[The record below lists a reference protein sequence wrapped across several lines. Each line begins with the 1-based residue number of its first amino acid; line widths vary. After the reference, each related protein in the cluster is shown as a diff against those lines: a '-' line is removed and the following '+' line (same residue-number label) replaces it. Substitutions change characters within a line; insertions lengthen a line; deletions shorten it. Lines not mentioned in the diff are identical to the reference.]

1 MAQTQL
7 DLDRGITERIGRFA
21 DVLSSA
27 VFAQSQRDLVP
38 VMTEVDELLAKAC
51 ILERLVFALNV
62 LKTAGVPRTLIDRL
76 LADNFLVAR
85 MLTSAG
91 FGLDDE
97 RTIRLLSTRDE
108 AFQLDVASHEGISE
122 RITDYL
128 LEIGG
133 SEVAYRLARN
143 RRAKLSP
150 TAIVALVERAQ
161 NDHRLL
167 QALANRR
174 DLDGAAD
181 TGTEHAAKGT
191 GADPKST
198 PPTPKRRAS
207 RTSKLFSH
215 R

>member
-1 MAQTQL
+1 MTQL
-7 DLDRGITERIGRFA
+7 DIDRAIIDRMGRFA
-21 DVLSSA
+21 NVLSSA

-38 VMTEVDELLAKAC
+38 VMAEVDELLAQAC

-62 LKTAGVPRTLIDRL
+62 LKTAGVPRTLVERL

-85 MLTSAG
+85 MLTQAG
-91 FGLDDE
+91 IGLDDE

-128 LEIGG
+128 VTIGG
-133 SEVAYRLARN
+133 PEVAYRLARN

-150 TAIVALVERAQ
+150 TAIVSLVKRAQ

-174 DLDGAAD
+174 DIDMSATAIDAEQTLSVNGAESKQQPA
-181 TGTEHAAKGT
+181 
-191 GADPKST
+191 KST
-198 PPTPKRRAS
+198 RRQTRS
-207 RTSKLFSH
+207 SKLINH